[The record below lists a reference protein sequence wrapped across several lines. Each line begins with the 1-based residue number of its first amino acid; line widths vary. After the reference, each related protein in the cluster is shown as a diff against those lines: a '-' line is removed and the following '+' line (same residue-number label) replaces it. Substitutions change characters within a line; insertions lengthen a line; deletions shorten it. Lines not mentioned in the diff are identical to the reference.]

1 MDEIMR
7 RVEAVLFSTDRPM
20 RVGEIAKLVDAK
32 VEEVSKAMKKLR
44 TEYEKRN
51 GAIEIVRIGNKYVMQ
66 LRDEYVDYGY
76 KVGKR
81 EMSDDVLKTLAV
93 IAYYQPIS
101 QRKLRE
107 MLGTKVYKHIEELK
121 HRGFIYGK
129 KSGRTEILRT
139 TRRFSEYFG
148 IDASKPEEI
157 KKFFERSGGN
167 EQEGDMRKKEI
178 SEESQS
184 PSTQ

>member
-1 MDEIMR
+1 MDEAMR
-7 RVEAVLFSTDRPM
+7 RVEAVLFSTDKPM
-20 RVGEIAKLVDAK
+20 RVGEIAKIVDMR
-32 VEEVSKAMKKLR
+32 VEEVSKAMRKLR
-44 TEYEKRN
+44 EDYEKRG

-66 LRDEYVDYGY
+66 LRDEYVEYGY
-76 KVGKR
+76 RVGKK

-121 HRGFIYGK
+121 GRGFIYGK

-139 TRRFSEYFG
+139 TKRFNEYFG
-148 IDASKPEEI
+148 IDASKPEEV
-157 KKFFERSGGN
+157 KKFFEKSGGD
-167 EQEGDMRKKEI
+167 GDE
-178 SEESQS
+178 
-184 PSTQ
+184 